1 MGEREKK
8 KKKKTGKVVIRA
20 EIGWKLSVGSG
31 GKRELERGCG
41 GRTPGLVRSAGNRMK
56 PLRHALIYRPIY
68 FCLSFPCTVIM
79 IFSSSLLDS
88 LHICSG
94 YTQPQSGRK
103 SFSKRLSSWWSV
115 KEEEEIE
122 DGKCWLPVLLLHLV
136 VLTADALCIR
146 LKALGGGGV
155 ADLTLVPRERERE
168 KSEEN
173 NGEKDHKRERKKKE
187 RRESGRG
194 SQWNNRSLVVL
205 VGLFLLIPSPRWF
218 PLLMALVIRQKGDL
232 SYSFPP
238 DVVHFNHSRYF
249 TPV

>member
-8 KKKKTGKVVIRA
+8 KKKTEKVVIRA

-115 KEEEEIE
+115 KEEEEEEIE

-155 ADLTLVPRERERE
+155 ADLTLVPRERVSLWERNQRRTMGRKTIRE
-168 KSEEN
+168 K
-173 NGEKDHKRERKKKE
+173 EKKKKE
-187 RRESGRG
+187 ESLGE
-194 SQWNNRSLVVL
+194 
-205 VGLFLLIPSPRWF
+205 
-218 PLLMALVIRQKGDL
+218 ALNEIIGH
-232 SYSFPP
+232 SSF
-238 DVVHFNHSRYF
+238 
-249 TPV
+249 

>member
-1 MGEREKK
+1 MGERE

-155 ADLTLVPRERERE
+155 ADLTLVPRERERNQRRTMGRKTIRE
-168 KSEEN
+168 KE
-173 NGEKDHKRERKKKE
+173 KKKE